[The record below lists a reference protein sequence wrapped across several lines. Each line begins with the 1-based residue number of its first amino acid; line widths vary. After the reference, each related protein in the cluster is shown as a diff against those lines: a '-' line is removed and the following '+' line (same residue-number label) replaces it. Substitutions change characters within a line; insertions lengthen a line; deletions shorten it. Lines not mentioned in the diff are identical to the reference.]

1 MESYIE
7 FRGCFASIRIGE
19 GVTRAFVKIR
29 FDADCRCCEHWNFRG
44 MQTRGRD
51 MLKHKYFGKD
61 AGHLTTLKV
70 WLT

>member
-44 MQTRGRD
+44 MQPGVAICLNIKFLVRMQVT
-51 MLKHKYFGKD
+51 
-61 AGHLTTLKV
+61 
-70 WLT
+70 